1 MLVVGVEYLHSPLIL
16 SPVMGVSVGV
26 CMPAAVEIPRPM
38 GKYLMIMIV
47 FVCLGSGYGKRAF
60 GE

>member
-1 MLVVGVEYLHSPLIL
+1 MGVEYLHFPLIL
-16 SPVMGVSVGV
+16 SLVMYVGV
-26 CMPAAVEIPRPM
+26 CMPAAAEIPRPM

-47 FVCLGSGYGKRAF
+47 SVCLGSGYGRRAF

>member
-1 MLVVGVEYLHSPLIL
+1 MAVGYLHSPLIL
-16 SPVMGVSVGV
+16 SLVIDVCVDV
-26 CMPAAVEIPRPM
+26 CMPAAAEIPRPM

-47 FVCLGSGYGKRAF
+47 FVCLGSGFGRRAF